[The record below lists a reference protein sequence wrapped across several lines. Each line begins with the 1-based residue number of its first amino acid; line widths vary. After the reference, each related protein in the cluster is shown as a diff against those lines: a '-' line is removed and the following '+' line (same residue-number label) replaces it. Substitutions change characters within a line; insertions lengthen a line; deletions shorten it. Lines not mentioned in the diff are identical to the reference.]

1 MPKITTCLTFDDRA
15 EEAANYDVSVFQN
28 SRIGRVVRY
37 GEAGP
42 GRHGSAMVVTFELD
56 GQPFV
61 AINGGPHFKFTD
73 GISLSVDCKTQE
85 EIDAYWEKLSD
96 GGEKGPCGWLKDRF
110 GVSWQVNPTIL
121 GQMLGD
127 PDPEKSKRAMQA
139 MLKMSKF
146 VIEDLKRAYE
156 GR

>member
-1 MPKITTCLTFDDRA
+1 M
-15 EEAANYDVSVFQN
+15 
-28 SRIGRVVRY
+28 
-37 GEAGP
+37 
-42 GRHGSAMVVTFELD
+42 
-56 GQPFV
+56 
-61 AINGGPHFKFTD
+61 
-73 GISLSVDCKTQE
+73 DCKTQE
-85 EIDAYWEKLSD
+85 EIDTYWERLSD

-110 GVSWQVNPTIL
+110 GVSWQVNPSIL

-146 VIEDLKRAYE
+146 DIEELKRAYE